1 MYVLSQEELQVKLE
15 MAITGRRKIIR
26 HVGFKKKSYLNASQK
41 KKARNKRK
49 NSVIIPTRI
58 ETALNFLTSGYIFL
72 ER

>member
-1 MYVLSQEELQVKLE
+1 MW
-15 MAITGRRKIIR
+15 
-26 HVGFKKKSYLNASQK
+26 GFKKLSYLNASQK

-49 NSVIIPTRI
+49 NSVIIPTRK